1 LPDDSHTF
9 RIMDRVIDLV
19 LTAQAGPLPSNIEL
33 AKRYECHPRTIS
45 RLLACIERRMP
56 VQRRAA

>member
-1 LPDDSHTF
+1 
-9 RIMDRVIDLV
+9 MDRVIDLV